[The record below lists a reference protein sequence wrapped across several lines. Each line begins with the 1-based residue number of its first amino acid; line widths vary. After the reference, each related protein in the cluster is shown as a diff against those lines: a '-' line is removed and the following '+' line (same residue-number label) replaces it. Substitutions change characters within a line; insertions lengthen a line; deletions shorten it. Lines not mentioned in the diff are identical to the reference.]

1 MMILLELF
9 WVFFMLGLLG
19 FGGGYAIIPLLQSE
33 VISREWMT
41 LYEFADI
48 VAVTQISPGPM
59 GANAAGYVGYAMA
72 GPAGAIAAILGA
84 IAPSF
89 ILILLVAHFFKKFY
103 QARLT
108 QSVMHGIRPVTI
120 GLIASA
126 GYTFFM
132 MSPFGDIR
140 NVVASVIIFMV
151 AGSLSFVKKINP
163 ILIILVSAILGILLL

>member
-1 MMILLELF
+1 MVLLELF
-9 WVFFMLGLLG
+9 WMFFMLGLLS
-19 FGGGYAIIPLLQSE
+19 FGGGYAIIPLLQDE
-33 VISREWMT
+33 VVSRGWMT

-72 GPAGAIAAILGA
+72 GPVGAIVAILGA
-84 IAPSF
+84 VAPSF

-108 QSVMHGIRPVTI
+108 QSILQGIRPVAVGI
-120 GLIASA
+120 IASA
-126 GYTFFM
+126 GYAFFM
-132 MSPFGDIR
+132 MSPFGDAR
-140 NVVASVIIFMV
+140 NITVSIIIFIV

-163 ILIILVSAILGILLL
+163 VLIILISAILGILLL

>member
-1 MMILLELF
+1 MTILLELF

-19 FGGGYAIIPLLQSE
+19 FGGGYAIIPLLQYE
-33 VISREWMT
+33 VVNRGWMT

-72 GPAGAIAAILGA
+72 GPIGAVAAIIGL

-89 ILILLVAHFFKKFY
+89 ILVLLVAHFFKKFY
-103 QARLT
+103 QASLT
-108 QSVMHGIRPVTI
+108 QSILHGVRPVTI

-132 MSPFGDIR
+132 MSPFGDVR
-140 NVVASVIIFMV
+140 NVAASVAIFMV

-163 ILIILVSAILGILLL
+163 VLIILISAILGILLL